1 MLMLNPCLKRRRG
14 PGTTIATIARAALEA
29 WPEEVYRGAHALLYF
44 KIRNEAP
51 NLQWYTPWCSTSCV
65 LIFPLS
71 VYKRN
76 ELRFSFEGGVV

>member
-1 MLMLNPCLKRRRG
+1 MLNPCLKQRQG

-29 WPEEVYRGAHALLYF
+29 WPEEIYIEELLYF
-44 KIRNEAP
+44 KIRNEA